1 MSKQFAV
8 LHIEKGSGNATRLG
22 SHIDRK
28 FQPSNADPNK
38 RHLNKYLITG
48 NQNLNKDID
57 ERIKQS
63 GAKVRKNSVKHLN
76 IVLTGSHDKMKEIE
90 ADPERLQKWIDDNYK
105 FLKEKYGK
113 ENIMRLSLHRD
124 ERTPHLHAVITPI
137 TKDNRLSAKQV
148 VGNKN
153 DLRQIQDDYAERM
166 KRYNLNRGIRGS
178 TATHDSIKE
187 YYARINNPVQ
197 SQLEIPS
204 KRFFEGKKKYFQKI
218 LKSLEPVVFEN
229 KYYKSKISDVLNKEK
244 ELSKRQEKIENL
256 EQHINE
262 VKNSAFEKGKK
273 LVEQKIDE
281 ATKKKFDKTV
291 NQVNETLQKHE
302 IPAKFEYDEESGGY
316 DLKENYHK
324 KIKSA
329 KAEGYKTALRHVND
343 LLKKKNIK
351 YQVKTNPEKNTL
363 TLQPQKDKN
372 KGLEM

>member
-1 MSKQFAV
+1 MGKQFAV

-48 NQNLNKDID
+48 NNLNQDID

-76 IVLTGSHDKMKEIE
+76 IVLTGSHEQMKEIE
-90 ADPERLQKWIDDNYK
+90 KNSAVMQKWIDDNYK

-124 ERTPHLHAVITPI
+124 ERTPHLHAVVTPI
-137 TKDNRLSAKQV
+137 TPDNRLSAKQV

-166 KRYNLNRGIRGS
+166 KKYNLNRGIRGS

-204 KRFFEGKKKYFQKI
+204 KRFFEGQKKYFQKI
-218 LKSLEPVVFEN
+218 LKSLEPVIFEN

-244 ELSKRQEKIENL
+244 ELSKRQEKIENI

-273 LVEQKIDE
+273 LVKQKIDE
-281 ATKKKFDKTV
+281 ATKEKFNETV
-291 NQVNETLQKHE
+291 NQVNDTLQKHE
-302 IPAKFEYDEESGGY
+302 IPAKFEYDEENDGY

-324 KIKSA
+324 RIKSA
-329 KAEGYKTALRHVND
+329 KAEGYKTALKHVNN

-351 YQVKTNPEKNTL
+351 YQVKINPEENTL
-363 TLQPQKDKN
+363 NLQPQKNKN
-372 KGLEM
+372 KGLEL